1 MGAVMDRQTL
11 DARLEAAAMV
21 GMTTAV
27 WAAAQPDKPAVY
39 DPDGRMRTFAQ
50 VNANANRLVRLLRQA
65 GLQAGDS
72 VALVTSN
79 RAEFMEVQAATRR
92 GGFRMTPV
100 NWHLTTDEVAYIL
113 NDCEAKA
120 VFAEARVASSGP
132 AAAQAPGLLLK
143 IAIGGDIE
151 GFLDYDEA
159 LAGIDPSDIDDPV
172 LGNQMLYTS
181 GTTGR
186 PKGVWRAAPVIAPPG
201 IYALRGYDG
210 DSVQLCA
217 GPAYHAAPLAFDV
230 GAAMGAGCPLV
241 FLDKWDSEHTLRT
254 IAERRVTHM
263 HLVPIM
269 FQRLLAL
276 PAEAKARHDISSVKY
291 IIHGAAPCPPEVKHA
306 MIEWFGP
313 VISEYYAGS
322 EGGAGFMIDSHE
334 WLRKP
339 GSVGKRPALLG
350 SKILDEQGNE
360 CPPNV
365 AGTIYHQLPPGG
377 GFQYY
382 KDEKKTQASRVGDYF
397 TMGDMGYFD
406 DDGYLFLTGRNAETI
421 ISGGVNIYPQEVDN
435 ELIKHEAVAD
445 SATVGVPHDEWGEQV
460 KAVILLKPGY
470 EPSSTLADEILS
482 FARDSLPGFKVPRS
496 LDFVTS
502 LPRSEAG
509 KIQRNKVRAPY
520 WEGRARQI

>member
-1 MGAVMDRQTL
+1 MDAVKERAGL
-11 DARLEAAAMV
+11 DQRLEHAALA
-21 GMTTAV
+21 GMTLAV
-27 WAAAQPDKPAVY
+27 WAGTQPDKACVV
-39 DPDGRMRTFAQ
+39 DPNGRVRTFAE
-50 VNANANRLVRLLRQA
+50 VNAHANRLVRLLRGA
-65 GLQAGDS
+65 GLAAGDA
-72 VALVTSN
+72 VALVTTN
-79 RAEFMEVQAATRR
+79 RAEFVEVLVACQR
-92 GGFRMTPV
+92 GGFRITPV
-100 NWHLTTDEVAYIL
+100 NWHLTADEIAYIL

-120 VFAEARVASSGP
+120 VFCEARIKAS
-132 AAAQAPGLLLK
+132 AAAAELAPGLVLK
-143 IAIGGDIE
+143 IAVGGDIE

-186 PKGVWRAAPVIAPPG
+186 PKGVFRPNPVIVPQAT
-201 IYALRGYDG
+201 YALRGYDEA
-210 DSVQLCA
+210 SVQLCA
-217 GPAYHAAPLAFDV
+217 GPAYHAAPLAFDIR
-230 GAAMGAGCPLV
+230 AALGAGATLV
-241 FLDKWDSEHTLRT
+241 FLDKWDSETTLKT
-254 IAERRVTHM
+254 IQDRRVTHL

-276 PAEAKARHDISSVKY
+276 PEAVKARYDLSSVKY
-291 IIHGAAPCPPEVKHA
+291 VVHGAAPCPPEVKLA

-313 VISEYYAGS
+313 VLNEYYAGS

-334 WLRKP
+334 WLKKP

-350 SKILDEQGNE
+350 SKILDEQGAE

-377 GFQYY
+377 AFTYY
-382 KDEKKTQASRVGDYF
+382 KDDKKTEASRVGDYF
-397 TMGDMGYFD
+397 TMGDVGYFD
-406 DDGYLFLTGRNAETI
+406 EDGYLFLTGRSAETI
-421 ISGGVNIYPQEVDN
+421 ISGGVNIYPQEIDN

-445 SATVGVPHDEWGEQV
+445 SATVGVPHEEWGEQV

-470 EPSSTLADEILS
+470 APSGELAEEILA
-482 FARDSLPGFKVPRS
+482 FARASLPSFKVPRS
-496 LDFVTS
+496 LDFATD

-509 KIQRNKVRAPY
+509 KIQRGKVRAPY